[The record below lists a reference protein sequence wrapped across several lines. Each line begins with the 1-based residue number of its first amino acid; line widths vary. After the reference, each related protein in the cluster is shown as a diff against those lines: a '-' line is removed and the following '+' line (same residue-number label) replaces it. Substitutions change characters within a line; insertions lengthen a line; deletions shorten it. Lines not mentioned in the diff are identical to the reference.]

1 MTTTEEVIRLAR
13 EMADTVCNEIG
24 PVAMCKDPLSFAQE
38 VGIRLI
44 EIVRAEE
51 NEACA
56 KDAHEFWIRNT
67 DTSPAEAIRARRNH
81 G

>member
-38 VGIRLI
+38 VGVRLI
-44 EIVRAEE
+44 ELVKAEQ

-56 KDAHEFWIRNT
+56 ALVDLHFDECEPWICG
-67 DTSPAEAIRARRNH
+67 DDIRARRK
-81 G
+81 